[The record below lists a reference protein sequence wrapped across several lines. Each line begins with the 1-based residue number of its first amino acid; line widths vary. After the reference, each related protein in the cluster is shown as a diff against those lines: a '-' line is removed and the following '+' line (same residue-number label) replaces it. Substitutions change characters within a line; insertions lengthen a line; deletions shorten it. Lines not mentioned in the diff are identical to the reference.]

1 MVAESFTPGAS
12 VSTVA
17 QRYGVN
23 ANLLFTWRR
32 RDARSAT
39 SSGAEQLELVPVRVA
54 DERAPAAPE
63 PVGRM
68 EIVLTAGERI
78 LVGVD
83 VDAAALAR
91 GQGAVAAMIPI
102 PVGVRVWLAT
112 GHTDMRK
119 GFDGLALIVQ
129 ETLKRDPHGG
139 HLFVFR
145 GRRGDLIKCLWHDGQ
160 GLCLFSKR
168 LERGRFLWPSTADGT
183 VTISTAQL
191 GYLLEGI
198 DWRMPQKTWRPT
210 AAG

>member
-1 MVAESFTPGAS
+1 MVAESLKPGAS
-12 VSTVA
+12 VAMVA

-32 RDARSAT
+32 QEAAGANGAQCRFFRGARADRTNGDRALRRRADHRRRGRRRD
-39 SSGAEQLELVPVRVA
+39 GA
-54 DERAPAAPE
+54 
-63 PVGRM
+63 G
-68 EIVLTAGERI
+68 
-78 LVGVD
+78 
-83 VDAAALAR
+83 AR
-91 GQGAVAAMIPI
+91 GQNVDAPMIPV
-102 PVGVRVWLAT
+102 PAGVRVWLAT

-129 ETLKRDPHGG
+129 ETLKRDPHSG

-160 GLCLFSKR
+160 GLCLFAKR
-168 LERGRFLWPSTADGT
+168 LERGRFLWPSSADGT
-183 VTISTAQL
+183 VTISAAQL